1 MSVLKREMPIVQWKH
16 ADNTFTQISS
26 GVKYNNP
33 DITTDKSSYFRPLP
47 LKIYRKEIVTDIA
60 GGNPRTSGRIFDFD
74 RPGGTTMTDT
84 NDCVGIKST
93 QIINNSVDKGCE
105 NKDAVCS
112 VFLSPEDN
120 ARRRVR
126 SGGMIR
132 KKYNTNTTAPTYFTD
147 TKQYL
152 ESRSLSYKSNSNFH
166 VYSGD
171 VTSTAGSSGASS
183 NIYTSSSGQNCK
195 KENLSTEGSF
205 KYIWFDD
212 TSYNVVVPPGEY
224 DVNDLNNIL
233 KRTMESN
240 YHYFVEEPTRLKIYP
255 ISLKYNQELGS
266 MVVESFGYNK
276 LNTSTYTADINPDKL
291 ENPPLWFANDIP
303 DAPNAKNIQLLF
315 YDISGNPGLYTELY
329 TKMGFTQGTGELPAS
344 NNAGVGAITEVLNAK
359 TAFYPRRKIV
369 YYKPSNHAF
378 STQGAVSSGDLITR
392 RKYNTINTVAG
403 SMRSAYGSHT
413 ASAVAYGVP
422 SYGYT
427 KKDKIGYPMKCIPT
441 FSKYSDIMKKCS
453 VRTFANAI

>member
-1 MSVLKREMPIVQWKH
+1 MSVLINETPIVNWKH
-16 ADNTFTQISS
+16 GDNTFTQISS
-26 GVKYNNP
+26 GIKYNN
-33 DITTDKSSYFRPLP
+33 TNVSTDKSAYFRALP
-47 LKIYRKEIVTDIA
+47 LKIYRKEIATETAVA
-60 GGNPRTSGRIFDFD
+60 NPRTSGRIFDFD
-74 RPGGTTMTDT
+74 RPGGTITTDT
-84 NDCVGIKST
+84 NECIGIKNT
-93 QIINNSVDKGCE
+93 QIINTSVDKGCDD
-105 NKDAVCS
+105 NCS
-112 VFLSPEDN
+112 VFLSAEAN
-120 ARRRVR
+120 ARARVR
-126 SGGMIR
+126 SSGMIR
-132 KKYNTNTTAPTYFTD
+132 KKYNANTTAPTYFTD

-171 VTSTAGSSGASS
+171 VTSSAGSSGASQ

-212 TSYNVVVPPGEY
+212 TSYNVVIPAGEY

-233 KRTMESN
+233 HTTMENN
-240 YHYFVEEPTRLKIYP
+240 YHYFIEAPTMRKIFP
-255 ISLKYNQELGS
+255 ISLKYTQEDGF
-266 MVVESFGYNK
+266 MVVEAIGYNK
-276 LNTSTYTADINPDKL
+276 TSIVDYTGPIDPNKL
-291 ENPPLWFANDIP
+291 ENPPVWLDEIP
-303 DAPNAKNIQLLF
+303 DAPSTKNVQLWF
-315 YDISGNPGLYTELY
+315 DSTSSADLYK
-329 TKMGFTQGTGELPAS
+329 KMGSAILTQKLPATDA
-344 NNAGVGAITEVLNAK
+344 AGLGITIEVFNTK

-369 YYKPSNHAF
+369 YYKPSNHGFA
-378 STQGAVSSGDLITR
+378 TQGAVSSSDLIAR

-403 SMRSAYGSHT
+403 SMRSAYGEHT

-427 KKDKIGYPMKCIPT
+427 KKDKIGYPMKKTPT

>member
-1 MSVLKREMPIVQWKH
+1 MSVLINETPIVNWKH
-16 ADNTFTQISS
+16 NDNTFTQISS
-26 GVKYNNP
+26 GIKYNNP
-33 DITTDKSSYFRPLP
+33 TSTTDKSAYFRALP
-47 LKIYRKEIVTDIA
+47 LKIYRREIVTDTA
-60 GGNPRTSGRIFDFD
+60 VSNPRTSGRIFDFD
-74 RPGGTTMTDT
+74 RPGGIITTDT
-84 NDCVGIKST
+84 NECIGIKST
-93 QIINNSVDKGCE
+93 QIINTSVDKGCDD
-105 NKDAVCS
+105 NCS
-112 VFLSPEDN
+112 VFLSAEDN

-126 SGGMIR
+126 SSGMIR
-132 KKYNTNTTAPTYFTD
+132 KKYNANTTAPAYFTD

-171 VTSTAGSSGASS
+171 VTSSAGSSGASQ

-212 TSYNVVVPPGEY
+212 TSYNVVIPAGEY

-233 KRTMESN
+233 HTTMTNN
-240 YHYFVEEPTRLKIYP
+240 YHYFIEEPTKRKIFP
-255 ISLKYNQELGS
+255 ISLKYTQEDGY
-266 MVVESFGYNK
+266 MVVEAIGYNK
-276 LNTSTYTADINPDKL
+276 SSITNYTGPIDPNKL
-291 ENPPLWFANDIP
+291 ENPPLWLNEIP
-303 DAPNAKNIQLLF
+303 DAPSTKNVQLWF
-315 YDISGNPGLYTELY
+315 DNTNSTELY
-329 TKMGFTQGTGELPAS
+329 SKMGSVIVTHKLPAI
-344 NNAGVGAITEVLNAK
+344 NTIGLGITPEAFNTK
-359 TAFYPRRKIV
+359 TTFYPKRKIV
-369 YYKPSNHAF
+369 YYKPSNHGFA
-378 STQGAVSSGDLITR
+378 TQGAVSSSDLIAR

-403 SMRSAYGSHT
+403 SMRSAYGDHT

-427 KKDKIGYPMKCIPT
+427 KKDKIGYPMKKTPT

>member
-1 MSVLKREMPIVQWKH
+1 MSARIKESPIIKWKH
-16 ADNTFTQISS
+16 SDNTFTQISS

-33 DITTDKSSYFRPLP
+33 NISSDKSAYFRAMP
-47 LKIYRKEIVTDIA
+47 LKIYRKEIVTDVA
-60 GGNPRTSGRIFDFD
+60 VSNPRTSGRIFDFD
-74 RPGGTTMTDT
+74 RPGGTTITDT
-84 NDCVGIKST
+84 PECIGIKST
-93 QIINNSVDKGCE
+93 QIINTTVDKGCE
-105 NKDAVCS
+105 NKDAICS
-112 VFLSPEDN
+112 VFLSAEDN

-126 SGGMIR
+126 SSGMIR
-132 KKYNTNTTAPTYFTD
+132 KQYNANTTAPTYFTD

-205 KYIWFDD
+205 KYIWFNDL
-212 TSYNVVVPPGEY
+212 SYNVVIPPGQY

-233 KRTMESN
+233 QTTMANN
-240 YHYFVEEPTRLKIYP
+240 YHYFIEEPTRRKIFP
-255 ISLKYNQELGS
+255 ISLKYNQERRL
-266 MVVESFGYNK
+266 MLVETFGYNK
-276 LNTSTYTADINPDKL
+276 SNTTTYIGEIDPDEL
-291 ENPPLWFANDIP
+291 ENPPLWFTNNIP
-303 DAPNAKNIQLLF
+303 DSPNTKNVQLSF
-315 YDISGNPGLYTELY
+315 DDAGATELY
-329 TKMGFTQGTGELPAS
+329 TKMGFTQGIGELPAS
-344 NNAGVGAITEVLNAK
+344 NSAGLGIITEVLNEK

-369 YYKPSNHAF
+369 YYKPSNHSFA
-378 STQGAVSSGDLITR
+378 TQGAVSSSDLITR

-403 SMRSAYGSHT
+403 SMRSAYGNQT
-413 ASAVAYGVP
+413 ASAIAYGVP

-427 KKDKIGYPMKCIPT
+427 KKDKIGYPMKKIPT

>member
-1 MSVLKREMPIVQWKH
+1 MSVLMKETPIVQWKNS
-16 ADNTFTQISS
+16 DNIFTQFSS
-26 GVKYNNP
+26 GVKYNNR
-33 DITTDKSSYFRPLP
+33 DVASDKSAYFRALP
-47 LKIYRKEIVTDIA
+47 LKMYRREIVTDIA
-60 GGNPRTSGRIFDFD
+60 VSNPRTSGRIFDFD
-74 RPGGTTMTDT
+74 RPGGTTISDT
-84 NDCVGIKST
+84 NDCIGIKST
-93 QIINNSVDKGCE
+93 QIINTSVDTACE
-105 NKDAVCS
+105 NNDAICS

-126 SGGMIR
+126 SSGMIR
-132 KKYNTNTTAPTYFTD
+132 KKYNANTTAPTYFTD

-171 VTSTAGSSGASS
+171 VTSIAGSSGASS

-195 KENLSTEGSF
+195 KETLSTEGAF

-212 TSYNVVVPPGEY
+212 TSYNVVIPPGEY

-233 KRTMESN
+233 QTTMENN
-240 YHYFVEEPTRLKIYP
+240 YHYFTDEPTRRKIFP
-255 ISLKYNQELGS
+255 ISLKFNQELGS
-266 MVVESFGYNK
+266 MLVESFGYNTS
-276 LNTSTYTADINPDKL
+276 NTINYRGAVDPDEL
-291 ENPPLWFANDIP
+291 ESPPSWQANDIP
-303 DAPNAKNIQLLF
+303 DAPNAKNVQLLF
-315 YDISGNPGLYTELY
+315 YDISGNPGLYAELY
-329 TKMGFTQGTGELPAS
+329 TKMGFNQGTGELPAS
-344 NNAGVGAITEVLNAK
+344 NTAGVGTITEVLNTK

-378 STQGAVSSGDLITR
+378 ATQGAVSSSDLITR

-403 SMRSAYGSHT
+403 SMRSAYGNHT
-413 ASAVAYGVP
+413 AAAIAYGVP

-441 FSKYSDIMKKCS
+441 FSKYSDIVKKCS
-453 VRTFANAI
+453 ARTFANAI

>member
-1 MSVLKREMPIVQWKH
+1 MSVLINEIPIVNWKH
-16 ADNTFTQISS
+16 VDNTFTQISS
-26 GVKYNNP
+26 GIKFNKP
-33 DITTDKSSYFRPLP
+33 DVTTDKSAYFRALP
-47 LKIYRKEIVTDIA
+47 LKLYRREIVTDTA
-60 GGNPRTSGRIFDFD
+60 VSNPRTSGRIFDFD
-74 RPGGTTMTDT
+74 RPGGTITTDT
-84 NDCVGIKST
+84 NDCIGIKST
-93 QIINNSVDKGCE
+93 QIINTSVDKGCDE
-105 NKDAVCS
+105 NCS
-112 VFLSPEDN
+112 VFLSAEDN

-126 SGGMIR
+126 SSGMII
-132 KKYNTNTTAPTYFTD
+132 KKYNANTTAPSYFTD

-171 VTSTAGSSGASS
+171 VTSSAGSSGASQ

-212 TSYNVVVPPGEY
+212 ISYNVVIPAGEY

-233 KRTMESN
+233 HTTMANN
-240 YHYFVEEPTRLKIYP
+240 YHYFVEEPTQRKIFP
-255 ISLKYNQELGS
+255 ISLKYTQEDGY
-266 MVVESFGYNK
+266 MVLEAIGYNK
-276 LNTSTYTADINPDKL
+276 SSITNYTGPVDPIKL
-291 ENPPLWFANDIP
+291 ENPPSWFAYIPDSPSTKNVQLWFDNT
-303 DAPNAKNIQLLF
+303 
-315 YDISGNPGLYTELY
+315 SSTELY
-329 TKMGFTQGTGELPAS
+329 KKMGSVILTHKLPAI
-344 NNAGVGAITEVLNAK
+344 NTIGLGITQEAFNTK
-359 TAFYPRRKIV
+359 TAFYPKRKIV
-369 YYKPSNHAF
+369 YYKPSNHGF
-378 STQGAVSSGDLITR
+378 STQGAVSSSDLITR

-403 SMRSAYGSHT
+403 SMRSAYGDHT

-427 KKDKIGYPMKCIPT
+427 KKDKIGYPMKKTPT

>member
-1 MSVLKREMPIVQWKH
+1 MSALINETPIVNWKH
-16 ADNTFTQISS
+16 SDNTFTQISS

-33 DITTDKSSYFRPLP
+33 NVSSDKSAYFRALP
-47 LKIYRKEIVTDIA
+47 LKIYRREIVTDTA
-60 GGNPRTSGRIFDFD
+60 VANPRTSGRIFDFD
-74 RPGGTTMTDT
+74 RPGGTIIT
-84 NDCVGIKST
+84 NTNECIGIKST
-93 QIINNSVDKGCE
+93 QIINTSVGNGCDKIDNPC
-105 NKDAVCS
+105 D
-112 VFLSPEDN
+112 VFLSAEDN

-126 SGGMIR
+126 SSGMIK
-132 KKYNTNTTAPTYFTD
+132 KKYNANTTAPTYFTD

-171 VTSTAGSSGASS
+171 VTNDAGSSGASS

-195 KENLSTEGSF
+195 KEKLSVEGSF
-205 KYIWFDD
+205 KYTWFDD
-212 TSYNVVVPPGEY
+212 SSYNVVIPIGEY

-233 KRTMESN
+233 QTTMANN
-240 YHYFVEEPTRLKIYP
+240 YHYFIEEPTRRKIFP
-255 ISLKYNQELGS
+255 ISLKYNVELGS
-266 MVVESFGYNK
+266 MIVESYGYNK
-276 LNTSTYTADINPDKL
+276 SNVTDYTGAIDPT
-291 ENPPLWFANDIP
+291 PPVSLPAWYDDDIP
-303 DAPNAKNIQLLF
+303 DAPSAKNVQLHF
-315 YDISGNPGLYTELY
+315 YNADSSELY
-329 TKMGFTQGTGELPAS
+329 TKMGFTQSTGYLPAT
-344 NNAGVGAITEVLNAK
+344 NTAGVGLKTEILNGK

-369 YYKPSNHAF
+369 YYKPSNHSFA
-378 STQGAVSSGDLITR
+378 TQGAVSSSDLITR

-403 SMRSAYGSHT
+403 SMRSAYGNQT

-427 KKDKIGYPMKCIPT
+427 KKDKIGYPMKCSPT